1 MNRRDFVSSGGVAL
15 LGAAFGRGNTSEAA
29 SGGSTD
35 LEPAW
40 HRHPGSRLFDRVSV
54 GGEPLIHHEEGAGV
68 MDGCCQ
74 LIEDGRL
81 GAETILGGARPTGV
95 CGPVQF
101 SLGHELHRSAGGS
114 REDLLEATL
123 TLHNR
128 GDRPCEVLAC
138 FLTGVRPCRNATE
151 QQVYVP
157 LNASALGDPADDS
170 RKRLKDCRQAIGP
183 EGFLCHYLEPRSSD
197 PRQTTTRA
205 SLLVPVVDIFADA
218 GPCRVA
224 LFGTSLEPVFFQTLP
239 EATSMAWRV
248 GSRIHLKP
256 GETQCARAF
265 LLLHAGDAAQA
276 WQAFRRFGH
285 REDFPPVAWSRDVHV
300 HYFDFLSAAEANG
313 PRGGGYDADARHFA
327 EFHVGMA
334 TQHGYYL
341 SYGDFIHPDRQE
353 WMAMPTDAAGPVRM
367 SFEKI
372 KARVDAT
379 RRAGVHPAIYL
390 HYSILDE
397 GSPLFEKMRD
407 SILVNAEG
415 KPTLFGWE
423 GPDVIK
429 TTWRM
434 SHAAPQ
440 WRDHL
445 VQQAQWIMEFFN
457 PDAIVLDETFTAS
470 GWDHHP
476 THGGP
481 LSPGGIDLMRRLR
494 AVVRS
499 FGADKALFAS
509 DCSMGNLCLWGDGEG
524 GDHCYD
530 RLLGHEL
537 YRKLPIRYM
546 AALGDKAWLPCAWL
560 CKSLW
565 PAQVDLAR
573 KMGAAVGLT
582 NGWGDSLGLTRL
594 PAETKE
600 QMLRDIATLV
610 KARSDER

>member
-1 MNRRDFVSSGGVAL
+1 MNRRGFL
-15 LGAAFGRGNTSEAA
+15 AA
-29 SGGSTD
+29 SGGTFLGATFGGLSVPQAASGVSAD
-35 LEPAW
+35 LLPTW
-40 HRHPGSRLFDRVSV
+40 HRHERSRLFDRIRV
-54 GGEPLIHHEEGAGV
+54 GGQPLLHPEEGVGV
-68 MDGCCQ
+68 MDGFCR
-74 LIEDGRL
+74 LLEDGRL
-81 GAETILGGARPTGV
+81 GMETILSCERPTGV

-101 SLGHELHRSAGGS
+101 SLGHELHRSAGDS

-128 GDRPCEVLAC
+128 GDRPCEVLIG
-138 FLTGVRPCRNATE
+138 FLTGVRPCRNPND

-157 LNASALGDPADDS
+157 LSASALGDPADDS
-170 RKRLKDCRQAIGP
+170 RKRLKDCHQAIGP

-197 PRQTTTRA
+197 PQQTTTRA
-205 SLLVPVVDIFADA
+205 AMLVPVVDIFADE
-218 GPCRVA
+218 GLCRVA
-224 LFGTSLEPVFFQTLP
+224 LFGSSVEPMFFQALQG
-239 EATSMAWRV
+239 ATSKAWRS
-248 GSRIHLKP
+248 GRRLSLKP
-256 GETQCARAF
+256 GETQRARAF
-265 LLLHAGDAAQA
+265 LLLHTGDAAQA
-276 WQAFRRFGH
+276 WQVFRRFGH
-285 REDFPPVAWSRDVHV
+285 QEDFPALAWPREVRV
-300 HYFDFLSAAEANG
+300 HYYDFLSAAEANG

-341 SYGDFIHPDRQE
+341 SYGDFIHPDRKE

-367 SFEKI
+367 SFEKV

-397 GSPLFEKMRD
+397 GSPLFDQMRD

-537 YRKLPIRYM
+537 YRKPPIRYM

-560 CKSLW
+560 CNTLW

-573 KMGAAVGLT
+573 KVGAAVSLT

-594 PAETKE
+594 PQETRQ

-610 KARSDER
+610 QARTDGR